1 MKMKLL
7 MSRKAA
13 RPLRDER
20 YGTVWETAG
29 PATGLNSLGL
39 AHAEVDVGKTLPAH
53 FHERMS
59 EVYHVLSGTGTMLLN
74 GAPHEVCAGVTVSLP
89 PGTVH
94 SLINTGTKP
103 LRFLVATSPSY
114 DASDD
119 HEV

>member
-1 MKMKLL
+1 M
-7 MSRKAA
+7 AV
-13 RPLRDER
+13 PLRDER

-29 PATGLNSLGL
+29 PETGLSCLGL

-53 FHERMS
+53 FHRKMS
-59 EVYHVLSGTGTMLLN
+59 EIYHVLSGSGTMILN
-74 GAPHEVCAGVTVSLP
+74 GHPTKVCAGITISLP

-103 LRFLVATSPSY
+103 IRLIVATSPSY
-114 DASDD
+114 EAADD